1 MITSRIHHGIVNDT
15 PYFPEAGFEGSQ
27 PPSISSPLFSCSVVA
42 IACDTANFRS
52 EENPSRSSSHQAF
65 LGLYKLFPLF
75 PFPPFPFLFPDPK
88 KSCSLQDLV
97 PRSQKKGVVLDC
109 QQYSSCLTYT
119 TSETNDTIPVYS
131 GSPPACEGLS
141 WLFPGFWT
149 FWMYPIFTNIH
160 ISCYVVSIYNII
172 YIILYIYPKYIWDVY
187 HIFGP
192 PKGFSCCHSSSWN
205 QPSPRQ
211 AQKPRRLSVP
221 RHGVAATWRRL
232 PSRV

>member
-1 MITSRIHHGIVNDT
+1 
-15 PYFPEAGFEGSQ
+15 
-27 PPSISSPLFSCSVVA
+27 
-42 IACDTANFRS
+42 
-52 EENPSRSSSHQAF
+52 
-65 LGLYKLFPLF
+65 
-75 PFPPFPFLFPDPK
+75 
-88 KSCSLQDLV
+88 LQDLV

-160 ISCYVVSIYNII
+160 ISCYVVYIYNII

-192 PKGFSCCHSSSWN
+192 PKGFSFCHSSSWN